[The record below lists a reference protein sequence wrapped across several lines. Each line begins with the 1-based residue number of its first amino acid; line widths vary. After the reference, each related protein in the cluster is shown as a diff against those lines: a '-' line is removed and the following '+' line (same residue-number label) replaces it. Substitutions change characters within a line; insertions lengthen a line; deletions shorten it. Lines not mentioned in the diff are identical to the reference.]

1 MSFRTEKQCI
11 DTLNY
16 LVASS
21 PSCYSYVMKRNVIP
35 VPLIGKN
42 AKARIV
48 NTLFIV
54 KLLALVEQL
63 AALLKRDFLYA
74 FFFLGGGRISRV
86 TVLPS
91 CCYIAQKMKF
101 STKDFFSHFGN
112 CKLQT
117 ANLVTF
123 TGEIVIGKP
132 SFFVHW

>member
-74 FFFLGGGRISRV
+74 FFFLGGGEDFQSNCSSE
-86 TVLPS
+86 LLLH
-91 CCYIAQKMKF
+91 C
-101 STKDFFSHFGN
+101 TKNEVFN
-112 CKLQT
+112 
-117 ANLVTF
+117 
-123 TGEIVIGKP
+123 
-132 SFFVHW
+132 